1 VVTSAASVSLHNL
14 SAMTVTVA
22 YSNNTAAVGNP
33 VTVKVAYTYVPYLSL
48 PGLQNSVTFISQ
60 GQIVY

>member
-1 VVTSAASVSLHNL
+1 
-14 SAMTVTVA
+14 MA

-33 VTVKVAYTYVPYLSL
+33 VTVKVAYTYVPYVNL

-60 GQIVY
+60 GEILY